1 MYKIVHMQW
10 QEENIRH
17 PGADVSGSCEL
28 PDLGDGNQIGVLWN
42 TEAPL
47 RPTRYGLVGLRKN

>member
-1 MYKIVHMQW
+1 MQW